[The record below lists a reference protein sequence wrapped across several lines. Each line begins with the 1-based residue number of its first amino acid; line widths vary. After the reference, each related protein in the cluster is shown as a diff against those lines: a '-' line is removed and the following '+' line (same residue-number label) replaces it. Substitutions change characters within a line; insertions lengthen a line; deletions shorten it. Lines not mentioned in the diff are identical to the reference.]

1 MAPPR
6 NAQQVRDRYR
16 TAVFERLFVRLHAAL
31 LLGTVGLLGFLLNGA
46 LLRLGF
52 DHLPMRTF
60 FVLGMSYVG
69 FLGLLRVWAGWVH
82 ASEARLARLAP
93 ADLEALAEEPEVPV
107 RPKRKLGDLA
117 DAVDLA
123 DVDLDGDGL
132 GCLVLPLL
140 FVCGVVLVWG
150 AGWFIADAP
159 LLLADVVFE
168 LALGVSLLKSTR
180 ALTRRLNV
188 RGWFEVA
195 LLHTWRPMAVVLV
208 VGVGFATC
216 VHIVCDAPTRI
227 AGCFDP

>member
-1 MAPPR
+1 
-6 NAQQVRDRYR
+6 VRDRYR

-31 LLGTVGLLGFLLNGA
+31 LLGTVGLLGFLLNGV
-46 LLRLGF
+46 LLRVGF

-60 FVLGMSYVG
+60 LVLGMSYVG

-82 ASEARLARLAP
+82 ASEARLARLTP
-93 ADLEALAEEPEVPV
+93 ADLEALASDEPDVAV
-107 RPKRKLGDLA
+107 RPRRKLGDLA

-123 DVDLDGDGL
+123 DLDLDGDGL

-150 AGWFIADAP
+150 VAWFIADAP

-180 ALTRRLNV
+180 ALTRRMNV

-195 LLHTWRPMAVVLV
+195 LLQTWRPMALVLV
-208 VGVGFATC
+208 VGVGFAAG

-227 AGCFDP
+227 AGCFDR